1 MVARVS
7 TAVPTDSGAR
17 LSLGQINERL
27 EVVSV
32 NTDQLARMGFPATV
46 NRSARTYLE
55 SDFPR
60 MCAVIQ
66 RHLIVVSQGVAA

>member
-1 MVARVS
+1 
-7 TAVPTDSGAR
+7 
-17 LSLGQINERL
+17 
-27 EVVSV
+27 VSV
-32 NTDQLARMGFPATV
+32 NTEQLARMGFTATV

-66 RHLIVVSQGVAA
+66 RHLIAVSQGVEA